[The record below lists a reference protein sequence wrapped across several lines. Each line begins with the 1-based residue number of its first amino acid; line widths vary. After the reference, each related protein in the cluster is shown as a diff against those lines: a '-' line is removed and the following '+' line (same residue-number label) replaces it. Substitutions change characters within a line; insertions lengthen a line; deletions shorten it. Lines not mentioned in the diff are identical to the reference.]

1 MNSYSKTAVHAV
13 VDKLMEIICE
23 QDEEI
28 RALRAERRPCR
39 STPHCDT
46 LKARKEAHVQ

>member
-1 MNSYSKTAVHAV
+1 MNSYSKQAVHAV

-28 RALRAERRPCR
+28 RTLQAERRPCLT
-39 STPHCDT
+39 TPHCDS
-46 LKARKEAHVQ
+46 LRDRRAPDVH